1 MSEEWGNERG
11 WEQGDETKGEIAN
24 SKYDNW
30 VVGYEGGI

>member
-1 MSEEWGNERG
+1 MRG
-11 WEQGDETKGEIAN
+11 DEKVREQGDETKGEIAN